1 MARLNTMYERNY
13 RIIFS
18 VSNIFSMSS
27 VVGFLFSLICLYLAG
42 ANFVTG
48 SGKEGLD
55 MKGTKQEANTYEEMK
70 SIDEGSALLRSKSEH
85 QENAVRG

>member
-1 MARLNTMYERNY
+1 MNTVYERNY
-13 RIIFS
+13 GIYFS

-48 SGKEGLD
+48 SGKEGPNK
-55 MKGTKQEANTYEEMK
+55 KGTKKEANTDEEME